1 MFRYYA
7 VAGVGLTLV
16 LGGLL
21 VWFLLSEDEVETR
34 SEPAP
39 ITEPT
44 VATSSVSTL
53 GTSVNGRELAIHSF
67 GDGEQHVLFVG
78 GIHGGYEWNSIL
90 LAYEMIDYLHSNPQT
105 VPNNITVDIIPNAN
119 PDGLYTATGLE
130 GRFSANDITDLS
142 MHQSGE
148 GRFNANGV
156 DLNRNFACNWAPES
170 SWRGAIV
177 SAGSEP
183 FSEPEAQ
190 AIQKYVSDTSPV
202 AAIFWHSQANN
213 VYGSFCNGDP
223 LPLTLNIMNAYAQAG
238 NYGAVPAFDTYPITG
253 DVEGWLASIGIP
265 AITVELETRT
275 STEWTRN
282 LAGSQAVLNLLS
294 EKIDNGE
301 IAEDN

>member
-7 VAGVGLTLV
+7 VAGIGLTLV

-21 VWFLLSEDEVETR
+21 AWFLLSGDKREAPQEPTHTE
-34 SEPAP
+34 EPAM
-39 ITEPT
+39 
-44 VATSSVSTL
+44 ATSSVSAL
-53 GTSVNGRELAIHSF
+53 GTSVAGREIPLHSF
-67 GDGEQHVLFVG
+67 GNGEHNVLFVG

-105 VPNNITVDIIPNAN
+105 IPDNITIDIIPNAN

-130 GRFSANDITDLS
+130 GRFSADDINDLS

-148 GRFNANGV
+148 GRFNANDV

-170 SWRGAIV
+170 SWRGEVV
-177 SAGSEP
+177 SAGDEP

-190 AIQKYVSDTSPV
+190 AIQKYVSETSPI
-202 AAIFWHSQANN
+202 AGIFWHSQANN

-223 LPLTLNIMNAYAQAG
+223 LPLTLTLMNTYAQAG
-238 NYGAVPAFDTYPITG
+238 DYGAVPAFDAYPITG
-253 DVEGWLASIGIP
+253 DVEGWLASIDIP

-294 EKIDNGE
+294 EKIESGE
-301 IAEDN
+301 I